1 MMSNNIDWLKSVYSD
16 GSKWFVSNPLPKK
29 GEKITIALQ
38 VSEDSPVKAVVLR
51 TKLNGVERL
60 FKMNKITN
68 KNILATNTANGLS
81 RYETSIQVFEKELRY
96 QFYLTTEDCIYYYT
110 ENGITTYIP
119 NEAYDFRI
127 LTDYQQP
134 TWVKNA
140 VFYQIFPERFCNGN
154 PDNDVKDNE
163 YVFDGYPV
171 KKVKDWNSVPEE
183 YEKAHCLDFY
193 GGDLEGITQK
203 IPYLKKLGITAIYLN
218 PIFYGATVHKYDCL
232 DYFHVD
238 PHFGGDEAFEELCKE
253 LHKNDIK
260 IILDVSINH
269 TGIACKWFNRDGTFF
284 PKSQGAFNNP
294 DSEEREFYFFGKDNS
309 YKSWFNVT
317 TLPTLNYTS
326 EKLRNRLYRDS
337 DSLVKKWLKPPYSTD
352 GWRFDVADTMARND
366 ELQLHHEVWPEIRKS
381 IKEENSQAYILAE
394 DWSDCT
400 DCLNGDEWDSPMN
413 YIGSSRPIRQF
424 FGETDI
430 LNTRLPELNSVK
442 YKMTAK
448 DFSGRISSI
457 LNRLPFAIR
466 QVQFNLLGSHDLP
479 RMHNNPKISKDAYK
493 GAVIMMFT
501 LPGSA
506 NIYYGDEAEI
516 DGTAPAM
523 EGCRY
528 PMPWDK
534 DIESTDAYK
543 MYSTL
548 TKIKTTS
555 PAFADGGF
563 KFLWDE
569 DYVVAFAR
577 FTPKDLFITVASSDT
592 EDREIKLPIYI
603 FGKDFSK
610 NIPKTDVFGNKL
622 ETSVDSG
629 FLKVKIPA
637 GKSYLIDL
645 SIK

>member
-60 FKMNKITN
+60 FKMNKITD

-171 KKVKDWNSVPEE
+171 KKVKDWNSIPEE

-400 DCLNGDEWDSPMN
+400 DFLNGDEWDSPMN

-555 PAFADGGF
+555 PAFVDGGF

>member
-60 FKMNKITN
+60 FKMNKITD

-81 RYETSIQVFEKELRY
+81 RYETSIQVFEKELSY

-400 DCLNGDEWDSPMN
+400 DFLNGDEWDSPMN

-493 GAVIMMFT
+493 GAAIMMFT

>member
-1 MMSNNIDWLKSVYSD
+1 MMNNNDWLKSVYSD

-29 GEKITIALQ
+29 GDKITIALQ
-38 VSEDSPVKAVVLR
+38 IQDDSPVTSVILK

-60 FKMNKITN
+60 FKMKKITD
-68 KNILATNTANGLS
+68 KDVLAKNTAIGLS
-81 RYETSIQVFEKELRY
+81 RYETSVQVFEKEFRY
-96 QFYLTTEDCIYYYT
+96 QFYLVTENCIYYYT

-127 LTDYQQP
+127 LTNYQQP
-134 TWVKNA
+134 EWVKNA
-140 VFYQIFPERFCNGN
+140 VFYQIFPDRFCNGN

-163 YVFDGYPV
+163 YIFDGYPA
-171 KKVKDWNSVPEE
+171 KKVKDWNAIPEP
-183 YEKAHCLDFY
+183 YEKAHCMDFY
-193 GGDLEGITQK
+193 GGDLEGIKQK
-203 IPYLKKLGITAIYLN
+203 IPYLKKLGVTALYLN

-232 DYFHVD
+232 DYFQID
-238 PHFGGDEAFEELCKE
+238 PHFGGDKALAELCDE
-253 LHKNDIK
+253 LHKNGMK

-284 PKSQGAFNNP
+284 PKTQGAFNNP
-294 DSEEREFYFFGKDNS
+294 DSPEREFYFFGKNNS
-309 YKSWFNVT
+309 YKAWFDVS

-337 DSLVKKWLKPPYSTD
+337 DSLVKKWLKPPYCTD

-381 IKEENSQAYILAE
+381 IKEENPQAYILAE

-400 DCLNGDEWDSPMN
+400 DFLNGDEWDSPMN

-430 LNTRLPELNSVK
+430 LNTRAPELRNVK
-442 YKMTAK
+442 YKMTAQ
-448 DFSGRISSI
+448 DLSGRITGI
-457 LNRLPFAIR
+457 LNRLPFAVR

-479 RMHNNPKISKDAYK
+479 RMHNNPNVSKDAYT

-516 DGTAPAM
+516 EGTVSAM

-548 TKIKTTS
+548 AKIKTTS
-555 PAFADGGF
+555 PAFLDGGF
-563 KFLWDE
+563 RVLWDK
-569 DYVVAFAR
+569 DYVFAFAR
-577 FTPKDLFITVASSDT
+577 FTPKDLFITVCSSDT
-592 EDREIKLPIYI
+592 EDREIQLPLYI
-603 FGKDFSK
+603 FGNVFFKTL
-610 NIPKTDVFGNKL
+610 PQTDVLGKKIDLSEN
-622 ETSVDSG
+622 SG
-629 FLKVKIPA
+629 FLNVKVPA

-645 SIK
+645 SL

>member
-60 FKMNKITN
+60 FKMNKITD

-81 RYETSIQVFEKELRY
+81 RYETSIQVFEKELSY

-400 DCLNGDEWDSPMN
+400 DFLNGDEWDSPMN

>member
-294 DSEEREFYFFGKDNS
+294 NSEEREFYFFGKDNS

-400 DCLNGDEWDSPMN
+400 DFLNGDEWDSPMN

-430 LNTRLPELNSVK
+430 LNTRLPELNNVK

-516 DGTAPAM
+516 DGTSPAM

>member
-60 FKMNKITN
+60 FKMKKITD

-400 DCLNGDEWDSPMN
+400 DFLNGDEWDSPMN

-516 DGTAPAM
+516 DGTSPAM

>member
-1 MMSNNIDWLKSVYSD
+1 MMTNNIDWLKSVYSD

-38 VSEDSPVKAVVLR
+38 LSEDSPVKAVVLR

-60 FKMNKITN
+60 FKMNKITD

-400 DCLNGDEWDSPMN
+400 DFLNGDEWDSPMN

-430 LNTRLPELNSVK
+430 LNTRLPELNNVK